1 MILSEYREAISS
13 VTDVGLN
20 VYSPAMLIRA
30 FQYYACSRS
39 AYQIIRNDHQ
49 LPSEKTPS
57 RITSKIENT
66 ESLDFLKSFVATLKN
81 QQKSMVLLIDE
92 IYVKP
97 SLSYHGGKVFGKA
110 QNCPDELA
118 KTVLAVMIKCLFGG
132 PEFIVKIMPVHRL
145 TAEFQYD
152 QVKLI
157 LNEIHQAGAVVVA
170 IVCDGNQLNKN
181 FFKKFETV
189 PGKPW
194 LTNNNIFLLFDFV
207 HLLKCI
213 RNNWITEKC
222 GEIIFKDEDEKQQI
236 ARWSDLKTLFQA
248 EEKSPLKLSELDFV
262 AVFPKPIE
270 RQNVKTCLK
279 VFSSKTVVALQTHT
293 GLRSADN
300 MGTVKFI
307 KMFIEFW
314 NIVNVHGIN
323 ADERFRDPLKGV
335 ITSTSC
341 NQVQVLEKLALTVQ
355 QMGSSGRKRVKQL
368 TSSTSQAFYHTCCG
382 LIDLA
387 GFLLQRDLEYVMLGM
402 FSTDPLE
409 KAFGKLRQVCGGSY
423 FITAQQVHEK
433 LSISR
438 AKLALKSGVDYS
450 AFSSSSSHIC
460 VACVATECQSQI

>member
-1 MILSEYREAISS
+1 MKCCIPSLSQNRITTLNRWSILDEAIKYLSFLEQSRKSLVLSECREAISS
-13 VTDVGLN
+13 VTDVGSK
-20 VYSPAMLIRA
+20 VYSPARLIRA

-39 AYQIIRNDHQ
+39 AYKIIRNDHQ
-49 LPSEKTPS
+49 LPREKTLS

-66 ESLDFLKSFVATLKN
+66 QSLDFLKSFVATLKN

-92 IYVKP
+92 IYVKS

-110 QNCPDELA
+110 QNRPDELA
-118 KTVLAVMIKCLFGG
+118 KTVLAVMVKCLFGG

-157 LNEIHQAGAVVVA
+157 LNEIYQAGAVVVA
-170 IVCDGNQLNKN
+170 IVCDGNQVNKN

-189 PGKPW
+189 LGEPW
-194 LTNNNIFLLFDFV
+194 LTNNNIFLLFYFV

-222 GEIIFKDEDEKQQI
+222 GEIIFKDGDEKQQI

-248 EEKSPLKLSELDFV
+248 EEKSLLKLSELDFV

-279 VFSSKTVVALQTHT
+279 VFSTKTVVALQTCT
-293 GLRSADN
+293 ELRSADN
-300 MGTVKFI
+300 IGTVKFI

-323 ADERFRDPLKGV
+323 ADERFHDPLKGV
-335 ITSTSC
+335 ITSTSR

-382 LIDLA
+382 LIDLS
-387 GFLLQRDLEYVMLGM
+387 GFLLQRDHEYVMLGM

-409 KAFGKLRQVCGGSY
+409 KGFGKLR
-423 FITAQQVHEK
+423 
-433 LSISR
+433 
-438 AKLALKSGVDYS
+438 
-450 AFSSSSSHIC
+450 
-460 VACVATECQSQI
+460 

>member
-1 MILSEYREAISS
+1 
-13 VTDVGLN
+13 
-20 VYSPAMLIRA
+20 
-30 FQYYACSRS
+30 
-39 AYQIIRNDHQ
+39 
-49 LPSEKTPS
+49 
-57 RITSKIENT
+57 
-66 ESLDFLKSFVATLKN
+66 
-81 QQKSMVLLIDE
+81 MVLLIDE

-97 SLSYHGGKVFGKA
+97 NLSYHGGKVFDKT
-110 QNCPDELA
+110 QNRPDELA
-118 KTVLAVMIKCLFGG
+118 KTVLAVMVKCLLGG

-170 IVCDGNQLNKN
+170 IVCDGNQVNKN
-181 FFKKFETV
+181 FSKKFETV

-194 LTNNNIFLLFDFV
+194 LTNNNIVLLFDFV

-236 ARWSDLKTLFQA
+236 ARWSDLKTLFQT
-248 EEKSPLKLSELDFV
+248 EEKSLLKLSELDFV

-300 MGTVKFI
+300 IGTVKFT

-323 ADERFRDPLKGV
+323 ADERFCDPLKGV

-387 GFLLQRDLEYVMLGM
+387 GFVLQRDQEYVMLGM

-409 KAFGKLRQVCGGSY
+409 KAFGKLRRGCGGSY

-450 AFSSSSSHIC
+450 AFSSSSSRMC
-460 VACVATECQSQI
+460 SYRMSESNLTTYENLPQEECRLTQLMNGKP